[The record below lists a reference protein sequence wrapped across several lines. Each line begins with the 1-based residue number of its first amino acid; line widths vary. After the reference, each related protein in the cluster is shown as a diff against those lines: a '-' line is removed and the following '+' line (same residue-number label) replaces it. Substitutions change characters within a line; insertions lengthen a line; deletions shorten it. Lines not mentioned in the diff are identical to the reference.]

1 MEENTG
7 IKEEEG
13 KELQSTSAMRQLP
26 MEIVTSKKIKIGN
39 EIYNLDRN
47 IRVSDSSSVTDRKE
61 ISIKTEGSATS
72 VPTTAEPTQKKIK
85 TEDSSAAG
93 AQEKNQPDQITSD
106 SVKKEK
112 PVEKKDTQ
120 KFFLEIKWFRLE
132 WIKNGNDNKL
142 EEFNF
147 SMFADDI
154 PESKSFKSSRVFE
167 KKNGSEQGEN
177 HEYILTFCL
186 VNSKEKDRKTLVE
199 IDTWYWTVPINL
211 MHFNILSQ
219 DLANFCRT
227 LWRASGRKMDLYCDM
242 AIEFGESKY
251 STVTIASLVKK
262 ATGISGL
269 RHVMY
274 FRTAKFDNGATK
286 EHSEKLIKMIF
297 KLCPA
302 IVISYEE
309 DFSKLGIATND
320 IKDIGFWKLWDS
332 NVYVGPG

>member
-1 MEENTG
+1 MTDNAV

-13 KELQSTSAMRQLP
+13 QELPATSAMRQLP

-47 IRVSDSSSVTDRKE
+47 IRVPDSSVTNKKE
-61 ISIKTEGSATS
+61 ISIKLEETAA
-72 VPTTAEPTQKKIK
+72 AEPTTKEPAPKKIK
-85 TEDSSAAG
+85 IEDSSNTV
-93 AQEKNQPDQITSD
+93 QEKKPPDQITST
-106 SVKKEK
+106 SVKEEK
-112 PVEKKDTQ
+112 PADRKDTQ
-120 KFFLEIKWFRLE
+120 ELFLEIKWFRLE
-132 WIKNGNDNKL
+132 WVKNKNDKKL

-154 PESKSFKSSRVFE
+154 PKSKGFKNSRVFA

-177 HEYILTFCL
+177 HEYILSFCL
-186 VNSKEKDRKTLVE
+186 VDSKEKDRKTLVE

-262 ATGISGL
+262 ATGMSGL

-274 FRTAKFDNGATK
+274 FRTAKLDNGATK
-286 EHSEKLIKMIF
+286 EHSEILIKMIF
-297 KLCPA
+297 ETCPA

-309 DFSKLGIATND
+309 DFSKLGIKTDD
-320 IKDIGFWKLWDS
+320 IEDIGFWKLRDS